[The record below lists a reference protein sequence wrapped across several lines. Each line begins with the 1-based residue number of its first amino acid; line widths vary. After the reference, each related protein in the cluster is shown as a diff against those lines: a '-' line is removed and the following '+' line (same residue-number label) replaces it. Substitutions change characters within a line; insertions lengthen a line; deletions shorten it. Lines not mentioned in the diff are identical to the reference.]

1 MLQVEFAQQVVFTPY
16 TSSVVVVVVVVS
28 DYCSIDRNT
37 INVYC

>member
-16 TSSVVVVVVVVS
+16 TSSVVVVVSS

>member
-1 MLQVEFAQQVVFTPY
+1 MLQVQFAQQVVFTPY
-16 TSSVVVVVVVVS
+16 TSSVVVVVVVS